1 MSLVAHK
8 GDLALLLFFGIVSGS
23 LRVVLAYPM
32 SFCFFTK
39 QLHIIF
45 SLANLLKLNFML
57 DFITKQAS
65 FYVLQSSA
73 SAITYKLGSFF
84 VLKSRAGGIT
94 KQGMYCKVGT
104 NTTKFG
110 KDFLPCNFYKE
121 STYHK
126 VGELLQSRAIKLA
139 LIWR

>member
-8 GDLALLLFFGIVSGS
+8 GDLALLLFSGIVSGL

-39 QLHIIF
+39 WLHIIF
-45 SLANLLKLNFML
+45 SLVNLLKLNFML
-57 DFITKQAS
+57 DFITKQGS

-84 VLKSRAGGIT
+84 VLKSRAGGI
-94 KQGMYCKVGT
+94 KK
-104 NTTKFG
+104 
-110 KDFLPCNFYKE
+110 
-121 STYHK
+121 
-126 VGELLQSRAIKLA
+126 
-139 LIWR
+139 